1 VFGGGGLE
9 GDQVAEGL
17 ELGDGSMP
25 GAVGVALHEEVAAKV
40 AVVAVVGQQVP
51 CNHQDRIADGA
62 SRPLLADA
70 AGQPPELGGQ
80 VGADLLAASSLTR
93 PTPAAGT
100 RMQATTSSLPIS
112 GISTGCVQAQR
123 KARGPGRFRMRR
135 R

>member
-62 SRPLLADA
+62 SRLLLADGRASRQNWA
-70 AGQPPELGGQ
+70 A
-80 VGADLLAASSLTR
+80 R
-93 PTPAAGT
+93 
-100 RMQATTSSLPIS
+100 
-112 GISTGCVQAQR
+112 
-123 KARGPGRFRMRR
+123 
-135 R
+135 